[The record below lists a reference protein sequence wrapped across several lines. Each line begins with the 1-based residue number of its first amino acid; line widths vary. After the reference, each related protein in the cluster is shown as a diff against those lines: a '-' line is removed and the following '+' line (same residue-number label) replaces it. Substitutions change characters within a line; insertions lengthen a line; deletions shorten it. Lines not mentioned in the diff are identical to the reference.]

1 MGEQNVNKL
10 NSKEELQLFVKHLLN
25 DVKAL
30 ETMLA
35 DDWFETDIMRIG
47 AEQEMFM
54 VDDKYFKP
62 ALIAVEVLEEMKEF
76 DWVGTELAKFNLET
90 NLSPREFVGDCFSL
104 MEKENNDQLG
114 VIKEHLKKYGA
125 KIVLTGILP
134 TLNKFDLKLTNLTPK
149 DRYYA
154 LMEAFNDMLIASA
167 YELRL
172 QGIDELLVKHD
183 SPLLEACNTSFQV
196 HMQTTPKNF
205 VKHYN
210 IAQTLAAPIIA
221 LGANSPIVFGRR
233 LWHESRIALF
243 QQALDTRTS
252 TEHMRDRSP
261 RVSFGKG
268 WLRKSILEI
277 YKEDISRFR
286 VIMTG
291 DKYDDSMAM
300 VARGEVPKLQALQI
314 HNSTVY
320 RWNRPCYGIS
330 DNGKPHLRIENRVI
344 PSGPTVL
351 DEIANAALWLGC
363 MAGLDDTQKD
373 ITKNISFEDVRD
385 NFGKAAQF
393 GIDTKFT
400 WLKDKKITPT
410 ELALQ
415 ELIPL
420 AEHGLKLKGVNQ
432 DDITRYMDVIK
443 GRAEKHMTGARWQLR
458 AFTSFIKHVTRDEA
472 MVVLTQ
478 SIIKNQEQEIPI
490 HKWKAPRLQD
500 LEEYRPGAL
509 KVEEFMETDLFTVQK
524 DDIVE
529 LVAEMMDWRKI
540 RYMPVEDKKGNI
552 VGLVTS
558 RLLLRHF
565 SNRKITNNNDVV
577 TVGDVMITEPEVISP
592 DATIAE
598 ALELMRTKKIGCLP
612 VVYKHELV
620 GVITEMD
627 FLRISSRLIDRIEYI
642 EEELDEVTGGDQ
654 PD

>member
-221 LGANSPIVFGRR
+221 LGANSPIVF
-233 LWHESRIALF
+233 
-243 QQALDTRTS
+243 
-252 TEHMRDRSP
+252 
-261 RVSFGKG
+261 
-268 WLRKSILEI
+268 
-277 YKEDISRFR
+277 
-286 VIMTG
+286 
-291 DKYDDSMAM
+291 
-300 VARGEVPKLQALQI
+300 
-314 HNSTVY
+314 
-320 RWNRPCYGIS
+320 
-330 DNGKPHLRIENRVI
+330 
-344 PSGPTVL
+344 
-351 DEIANAALWLGC
+351 
-363 MAGLDDTQKD
+363 
-373 ITKNISFEDVRD
+373 
-385 NFGKAAQF
+385 
-393 GIDTKFT
+393 
-400 WLKDKKITPT
+400 
-410 ELALQ
+410 
-415 ELIPL
+415 
-420 AEHGLKLKGVNQ
+420 
-432 DDITRYMDVIK
+432 
-443 GRAEKHMTGARWQLR
+443 
-458 AFTSFIKHVTRDEA
+458 
-472 MVVLTQ
+472 
-478 SIIKNQEQEIPI
+478 
-490 HKWKAPRLQD
+490 
-500 LEEYRPGAL
+500 
-509 KVEEFMETDLFTVQK
+509 
-524 DDIVE
+524 
-529 LVAEMMDWRKI
+529 
-540 RYMPVEDKKGNI
+540 
-552 VGLVTS
+552 
-558 RLLLRHF
+558 
-565 SNRKITNNNDVV
+565 
-577 TVGDVMITEPEVISP
+577 
-592 DATIAE
+592 
-598 ALELMRTKKIGCLP
+598 
-612 VVYKHELV
+612 
-620 GVITEMD
+620 
-627 FLRISSRLIDRIEYI
+627 
-642 EEELDEVTGGDQ
+642 
-654 PD
+654 